1 MTCLQAIPCLSLLC
15 NHQRGPDVLFRANY
29 MAKQSNTLTP
39 VAVQNIGPFQILN
52 EETGEI
58 LDKYLYIEGA
68 PRTYRFDAKE
78 GVFAIEGVD
87 KVGRTITFQPIAWR
101 IFTDDVLKQG
111 LKQWAEIFFIDEHD
125 CVSTVAFHG
134 YSVDNVLNLIKPL
147 TYARKKLSDVVVTA
161 VAEKKEN
168 NKIQPKGTY
177 YIASFTYVLAK
188 PDQVK
193 GFKEYIDTV
202 KLYRRETITAAAS
215 YKTIV
220 NVFNPF
226 APENCGYLAEAG
238 FVKPEQSEDLEV
250 AVGEEAEIETA

>member
-1 MTCLQAIPCLSLLC
+1 
-15 NHQRGPDVLFRANY
+15 
-29 MAKQSNTLTP
+29 MAKQPNIP
-39 VAVQNIGPFQILN
+39 VIVASQNVSPFQILD

-87 KVGRTITFQPIAWR
+87 KVGRTLTFQPIAWR
-101 IFTDDVLKQG
+101 IFTDDILKQG

-125 CVSTVAFHG
+125 CVSSVAFHG

-168 NKIQPKGTY
+168 VKIQPKGIY
-177 YIASFTYVLAK
+177 YIASFTFVMAK
-188 PDQVK
+188 PERVQELSEFIK
-193 GFKEYIDTV
+193 TV
-202 KLYRRETITAAAS
+202 KLYRRETITAAAI
-215 YKTIV
+215 YRTIV

-226 APENCGYLAEAG
+226 TPENCAYLAEAG
-238 FVKPEQSEDLEV
+238 MTAPEQTEETEESVD
-250 AVGEEAEIETA
+250 EEAQLETA